1 MTYKERSLEIE
12 GQMPSMTEAQIIQ
25 ELRKFDTAT
34 ICNVVASYAG
44 SDICLNLYDAW
55 RGQYYT
61 DQTLHC
67 MYPELGP
74 ICGYATTAWYSEA
87 SADYTNI
94 DRWALPDHLEAT
106 KKPII
111 LVAKQTYPP
120 DLVNRSGLFGGN
132 MTAELK
138 AQGVVGVL
146 TNGPMRDYVEIQAQ
160 KVQYLASGLT
170 SGHGKVTLRE
180 VGVSIKVAG
189 MVVSPGDVIHMD
201 VCGAAKFPATK
212 LPKVLE
218 YATELLKRENE
229 HQKMFRDPNFTLS
242 RWKKNVKST
251 K

>member
-1 MTYKERSLEIE
+1 
-12 GQMPSMTEAQIIQ
+12 MPNMTEAQIIQ

-34 ICNVVASYAG
+34 ICNVVATYAG
-44 SDICLNLYDAW
+44 SDICLTLYDAW

-61 DQTLHC
+61 DQTLRC

-74 ICGYATTAWYSEA
+74 VCGYAATAWYSEA

-120 DLVNRSGLFGGN
+120 DLANRSGLFGGN
-132 MTAELK
+132 MTAEFK

-146 TNGPMRDYVEIQAQ
+146 TNGPMRDYVEIKAQ

-170 SGHGKVTLRE
+170 SGHGKITLRGA
-180 VGVSIKVAG
+180 GVPVEVAG
-189 MVVSPGDVIHMD
+189 MVVSQGDIIHMD

-218 YATELLKRENE
+218 YATELLRRESQR
-229 HQKMFRDPNFTLS
+229 QKLFRAPHFTLS
-242 RWKKNVKST
+242 KWKKLVKST
-251 K
+251 KQR